1 MLEYDNKVM
10 SKKVLISA
18 FFEQFVSFSKEL
30 CAMYPDDADFSLF
43 ANTLGLMKM
52 TNPSM
57 VVKYVADNVL
67 QYEDKIM
74 SKDESFFL
82 QNEFSEYQTDID
94 MNVFS
99 KLKQYVE
106 NMSPSSKDHVWKY
119 IQNIVRLT
127 KAIQS
132 AGN

>member
-1 MLEYDNKVM
+1 M

-67 QYEDKIM
+67 QYEEKIM

-106 NMSPSSKDHVWKY
+106 NMSASSKDHVWKY

>member
-1 MLEYDNKVM
+1 MLDYDNKVM

-67 QYEDKIM
+67 QYEEKIM

-106 NMSPSSKDHVWKY
+106 NMSASSKDHVWKY

>member
-10 SKKVLISA
+10 SKKVLIQA

-30 CAMYPDDADFSLF
+30 CGMYPDDSDFSLF
-43 ANTLGLMKM
+43 SNTIGLMKM
-52 TNPSM
+52 TNPSL

-67 QYEDKIM
+67 QYEEKIM
-74 SKDESFFL
+74 SKDETFFM
-82 QNEFSEYQTDID
+82 QNEFAEYQADID
-94 MNVFS
+94 MNIFS
-99 KLKQYVE
+99 KLKQYIE
-106 NMSPSSKDHVWKY
+106 NMSPSSKEHVWKY

>member
-10 SKKVLISA
+10 SKKVLIQA

-30 CAMYPDDADFSLF
+30 CEMYPDDSDFSLF
-43 ANTLGLMKM
+43 SNTLGLMKM
-52 TNPSM
+52 TNPSL

-67 QYEDKIM
+67 QYEEKIM
-74 SKDESFFL
+74 SKDETFFM
-82 QNEFSEYQTDID
+82 QNEFAEYQEDID

-99 KLKQYVE
+99 KLKQYIE
-106 NMSPSSKDHVWKY
+106 KMSPSSKEHVWKY
-119 IQNIVRLT
+119 IQNIVRLA

-132 AGN
+132 VGS